1 MTGFHSSTMKMHWD
15 LFLIQFKIHPV
26 LGSDSSS
33 LTDFTVLIYIFSPE
47 TSVNYLGINWL
58 CMLLDK
64 SLVYCIISRA
74 RLYTKKKVC
83 LKHGEYAQGYQLE
96 FISTISNRFTL
107 HVRNAPKVITINDLN
122 DPFSLLM
129 HGNQTLDNWL
139 PCRFHIFSP
148 SFSLITEDLLH
159 FNWSSK
165 LCTRE
170 GRQSKV

>member
-1 MTGFHSSTMKMHWD
+1 MTGFHSSTMKMHRD
-15 LFLIQFKIHPV
+15 LFLIQFKIHPA

-47 TSVNYLGINWL
+47 TSVYYLGINWL

-107 HVRNAPKVITINDLN
+107 HVRNAPKVITINN
-122 DPFSLLM
+122 F
-129 HGNQTLDNWL
+129 
-139 PCRFHIFSP
+139 
-148 SFSLITEDLLH
+148 E
-159 FNWSSK
+159 WSILSADAW
-165 LCTRE
+165 
-170 GRQSKV
+170 